1 MKKRQ
6 LVKRTLLLLL
16 FVVTCAVPILSGTGG
31 VAFQPKQVTADAA
44 GTYEKTALDF
54 AAATAFEDA
63 RSMAKMDESDD
74 PLYTTFYDNLK
85 ALTDGNH
92 WGNVGLF
99 IGPRGVSKN
108 VDNISTLFSSVTVD
122 EKQMQTYD
130 SETGDAF
137 SKYKAFGTAMQKL
150 NAQSMKKKGA
160 SSSLEEG
167 LNEVSAAAAKLTN
180 LGTNLIK
187 DYNPAPL
194 VLAMVDNSEL
204 SQNPDNK
211 LVAVVNGNEN
221 LREMFSFL
229 GSNTG
234 FGIPW
239 SYFLTC
245 LAAFLL
251 LVTSVLMTLFNGRA
265 AGENIR
271 KMIVKIVIGCVAVPL
286 IAKGL
291 NWGIDFLGDAADIQA
306 NAPNDQYVSQ
316 NLNLSDWYATG
327 FSIPSG
333 VSIHIDEK
341 GRFQLSPE
349 NVKAINEH
357 TYQIVTGKTPTPTAM
372 KNRME
377 EAHVQLNQA
386 LNSVSFSEPIRKS
399 DNEPWKT
406 ATFYRVLD
414 QFGKN
419 ETWSDVE
426 KGDPSTVGYLF
437 ANGLIMAK
445 DGDGWNVE
453 GTGETYGISP
463 IAATNLMR
471 TTFSSSSMVG
481 NLNGYMGGV
490 AFDVDT
496 GAAMGD
502 AHMNAI
508 IRFLATFSLV
518 MAAMKGLF
526 SIFAAGFG
534 GILGGSAKGALGSSP
549 GLGQAVGGVIALV
562 GGVFG
567 IGVIMTMSF
576 TLLDQVYGIVCDL
589 FSTVQGGTNLLEP
602 LAEAVPDIPIIG
614 PLFARALKDVG
625 SFLITLFCA
634 ITLPKF
640 GGIPVTLF
648 CQYLSELPHVMAERA
663 QQIEN
668 KFTGDFRAGGGRMG
682 GGAMGSAGSLF
693 NQAANSGKDQ
703 MKALGKG
710 ASMVGG
716 ALLGFGAAK
725 AGSALNN
732 ALDKKE
738 GKDGETSMAEAT
750 DDETLANEEEAM
762 ASAEGDDLNAGME
775 QSEDMDAMADAADES
790 AEAGADSDAMMGTVA
805 PDPMSD
811 GKEGDSTLAETY
823 TEGSDVDTDTLSEED
838 QMTDLEE
845 EDHND
850 SDVQTSELDTS
861 EQSMATDQW
870 EQSEQLGADIQNEQS
885 SMSEQSDQSEH
896 LGADV
901 QSEQSSMSEQSDQS
915 EHLGADVQSE
925 QSSMSE
931 QNQSQTQMGAEN
943 QSMNESATNES
954 IQSLQRGGEVQQN
967 HTQMGAETRSMNQS
981 TAKESTQSLQQGGEV
996 QQNHTQ
1002 MGAET
1007 RSMQQSNAKES
1018 TQSLQQGGEVRQ
1030 STDQKQD
1037 SVAFGAD
1044 THSMEQASA
1053 DFRQTEQGFAS
1064 VQQDTQFQ
1072 SERMDTSNTMSQNSN
1087 GPQSVSESSKTETPA
1102 GGVIMGGVT
1111 MGGTTFGGTTTF
1123 ERGADGTP
1131 SREPAT
1137 GRDTRMG
1144 ETHGMG
1150 VDRRNDTRNAMGV
1163 GAPTNSRSM
1172 GAQTPAGSRSMD
1184 GARPSASPERIPVS
1198 GRSNPTS
1205 NLSKAQQ
1212 QKQQSWRRTVRSVAN
1227 GLEAAGA
1234 GKSNRQRVSEIT
1246 AGMMHMAGGYTGMQ
1260 NVTGQRVDAVRK
1272 EGQRQRDIK
1281 DNLGPQYTR
1290 RQEQRRA
1297 TRQKQQQATRQTP
1310 NTATR
1315 RPMYNQAMLD
1325 QYEQRQYEDQR
1336 REEHQRRM
1344 DQMRRDDA
1352 RRPKKE

>member
-481 NLNGYMGGV
+481 NLNGSMGGV

-518 MAAMKGLF
+518 MAAMK
-526 SIFAAGFG
+526 
-534 GILGGSAKGALGSSP
+534 
-549 GLGQAVGGVIALV
+549 
-562 GGVFG
+562 
-567 IGVIMTMSF
+567 
-576 TLLDQVYGIVCDL
+576 
-589 FSTVQGGTNLLEP
+589 
-602 LAEAVPDIPIIG
+602 
-614 PLFARALKDVG
+614 
-625 SFLITLFCA
+625 
-634 ITLPKF
+634 
-640 GGIPVTLF
+640 
-648 CQYLSELPHVMAERA
+648 
-663 QQIEN
+663 
-668 KFTGDFRAGGGRMG
+668 
-682 GGAMGSAGSLF
+682 
-693 NQAANSGKDQ
+693 
-703 MKALGKG
+703 
-710 ASMVGG
+710 
-716 ALLGFGAAK
+716 
-725 AGSALNN
+725 
-732 ALDKKE
+732 
-738 GKDGETSMAEAT
+738 
-750 DDETLANEEEAM
+750 
-762 ASAEGDDLNAGME
+762 
-775 QSEDMDAMADAADES
+775 
-790 AEAGADSDAMMGTVA
+790 
-805 PDPMSD
+805 
-811 GKEGDSTLAETY
+811 
-823 TEGSDVDTDTLSEED
+823 
-838 QMTDLEE
+838 
-845 EDHND
+845 
-850 SDVQTSELDTS
+850 
-861 EQSMATDQW
+861 
-870 EQSEQLGADIQNEQS
+870 
-885 SMSEQSDQSEH
+885 
-896 LGADV
+896 
-901 QSEQSSMSEQSDQS
+901 
-915 EHLGADVQSE
+915 
-925 QSSMSE
+925 
-931 QNQSQTQMGAEN
+931 
-943 QSMNESATNES
+943 
-954 IQSLQRGGEVQQN
+954 
-967 HTQMGAETRSMNQS
+967 
-981 TAKESTQSLQQGGEV
+981 
-996 QQNHTQ
+996 
-1002 MGAET
+1002 
-1007 RSMQQSNAKES
+1007 
-1018 TQSLQQGGEVRQ
+1018 
-1030 STDQKQD
+1030 
-1037 SVAFGAD
+1037 
-1044 THSMEQASA
+1044 
-1053 DFRQTEQGFAS
+1053 
-1064 VQQDTQFQ
+1064 
-1072 SERMDTSNTMSQNSN
+1072 
-1087 GPQSVSESSKTETPA
+1087 
-1102 GGVIMGGVT
+1102 
-1111 MGGTTFGGTTTF
+1111 
-1123 ERGADGTP
+1123 
-1131 SREPAT
+1131 
-1137 GRDTRMG
+1137 
-1144 ETHGMG
+1144 
-1150 VDRRNDTRNAMGV
+1150 
-1163 GAPTNSRSM
+1163 
-1172 GAQTPAGSRSMD
+1172 
-1184 GARPSASPERIPVS
+1184 
-1198 GRSNPTS
+1198 
-1205 NLSKAQQ
+1205 
-1212 QKQQSWRRTVRSVAN
+1212 
-1227 GLEAAGA
+1227 
-1234 GKSNRQRVSEIT
+1234 
-1246 AGMMHMAGGYTGMQ
+1246 
-1260 NVTGQRVDAVRK
+1260 
-1272 EGQRQRDIK
+1272 
-1281 DNLGPQYTR
+1281 
-1290 RQEQRRA
+1290 
-1297 TRQKQQQATRQTP
+1297 
-1310 NTATR
+1310 
-1315 RPMYNQAMLD
+1315 
-1325 QYEQRQYEDQR
+1325 
-1336 REEHQRRM
+1336 
-1344 DQMRRDDA
+1344 
-1352 RRPKKE
+1352 

>member
-1 MKKRQ
+1 MKKKQ
-6 LVKRTLLLLL
+6 LVKWTLLLLL
-16 FVVTCAVPILSGTGG
+16 FMVTCAVPILSGTGG

-614 PLFARALKDVG
+614 PLFARALKDAG

-750 DDETLANEEEAM
+750 DDETLANEEEVM

-823 TEGSDVDTDTLSEED
+823 TEGSDVDMDTLSEED

-1018 TQSLQQGGEVRQ
+1018 TQS
-1030 STDQKQD
+1030 
-1037 SVAFGAD
+1037 
-1044 THSMEQASA
+1044 
-1053 DFRQTEQGFAS
+1053 
-1064 VQQDTQFQ
+1064 
-1072 SERMDTSNTMSQNSN
+1072 
-1087 GPQSVSESSKTETPA
+1087 
-1102 GGVIMGGVT
+1102 
-1111 MGGTTFGGTTTF
+1111 
-1123 ERGADGTP
+1123 P

-1184 GARPSASPERIPVS
+1184 GARPSASPERTPVS

-1290 RQEQRRA
+1290 RQEQRQA

>member
-99 IGPRGVSKN
+99 IGPRGVSRN

-180 LGTNLIK
+180 LGINLIK

-602 LAEAVPDIPIIG
+602 LAEAVPDISIIG
-614 PLFARALKDVG
+614 PLFARALKNVG

-850 SDVQTSELDTS
+850 SDVQTNELDTS

-870 EQSEQLGADIQNEQS
+870 EQSEQLGADIQNEQF
-885 SMSEQSDQSEH
+885 
-896 LGADV
+896 
-901 QSEQSSMSEQSDQS
+901 SMSEQSDQS

-931 QNQSQTQMGAEN
+931 QNQSQTQLGAEN

-981 TAKESTQSLQQGGEV
+981 NAKEATQSLQQGGEV
-996 QQNHTQ
+996 H
-1002 MGAET
+1002 
-1007 RSMQQSNAKES
+1007 
-1018 TQSLQQGGEVRQ
+1018 GGEVRQ

-1087 GPQSVSESSKTETPA
+1087 GPQGVSESSKTETPA
-1102 GGVIMGGVT
+1102 GGVI

-1150 VDRRNDTRNAMGV
+1150 ADRRNDTRNAMGV

-1184 GARPSASPERIPVS
+1184 GAIPSASPEKTPVS

-1290 RQEQRRA
+1290 RQEQRQA

>member
-1 MKKRQ
+1 MKKKQ

-16 FVVTCAVPILSGTGG
+16 FVVTCAVPIISGTGG

-137 SKYKAFGTAMQKL
+137 SKYKSFGTAMQKL

-306 NAPNDQYVSQ
+306 NAPNNQYVSQ

-437 ANGLIMAK
+437 ANGLIMTK

-481 NLNGYMGGV
+481 NLNGSMGGV
-490 AFDVDT
+490 AFDADT

-562 GGVFG
+562 GGIFG

-614 PLFARALKDVG
+614 PLLARALKDVG

-750 DDETLANEEEAM
+750 DDETLAKEEEAM

-811 GKEGDSTLAETY
+811 GKEGDRTLAETY

-838 QMTDLEE
+838 QMTDVEE

-850 SDVQTSELDTS
+850 SEVETNELDTS
-861 EQSMATDQW
+861 EQSMAMDQW
-870 EQSEQLGADIQNEQS
+870 EQSEQLGADIQNEQF
-885 SMSEQSDQSEH
+885 
-896 LGADV
+896 
-901 QSEQSSMSEQSDQS
+901 SMSEQSDQS

-931 QNQSQTQMGAEN
+931 QNQSQTQLGAEN
-943 QSMNESATNES
+943 QSMNESAANES
-954 IQSLQRGGEVQQN
+954 IQSLQRGGEV
-967 HTQMGAETRSMNQS
+967 H
-981 TAKESTQSLQQGGEV
+981 
-996 QQNHTQ
+996 
-1002 MGAET
+1002 
-1007 RSMQQSNAKES
+1007 
-1018 TQSLQQGGEVRQ
+1018 GGEVRQ

-1072 SERMDTSNTMSQNSN
+1072 SGRMDTSNTMSQNSN
-1087 GPQSVSESSKTETPA
+1087 GPQGVSESSKTETPA

-1111 MGGTTFGGTTTF
+1111 MGGTTF

-1131 SREPAT
+1131 SREPAA
-1137 GRDTRMG
+1137 GRDARMG

-1184 GARPSASPERIPVS
+1184 GARPSASPERTPVS

-1290 RQEQRRA
+1290 RQEQRQA

>member
-1 MKKRQ
+1 MKKKQ

-92 WGNVGLF
+92 WGNAGLF

-562 GGVFG
+562 EGVFG

-614 PLFARALKDVG
+614 PLFARALKAVG

-682 GGAMGSAGSLF
+682 GGAMGSVGSLF
-693 NQAANSGKDQ
+693 HQAANSGKDQ

-901 QSEQSSMSEQSDQS
+901 QSEQSSMSEQ
-915 EHLGADVQSE
+915 
-925 QSSMSE
+925 
-931 QNQSQTQMGAEN
+931 NQSQTQMGAEN
-943 QSMNESATNES
+943 QSMN
-954 IQSLQRGGEVQQN
+954 
-967 HTQMGAETRSMNQS
+967 QS
-981 TAKESTQSLQQGGEV
+981 T
-996 QQNHTQ
+996 
-1002 MGAET
+1002 
-1007 RSMQQSNAKES
+1007 AKES

-1087 GPQSVSESSKTETPA
+1087 GPQGVSESSKTETPA

-1184 GARPSASPERIPVS
+1184 GARPSASPERTPVS

-1260 NVTGQRVDAVRK
+1260 NVTGHRVDAVRK

-1290 RQEQRRA
+1290 RQEQRQA

>member
-211 LVAVVNGNEN
+211 LVAMVNGNEN
-221 LREMFSFL
+221 LWEMFSFL

-850 SDVQTSELDTS
+850 SDVQTNELDTS

-870 EQSEQLGADIQNEQS
+870 EQSEQLGADIQNEQF
-885 SMSEQSDQSEH
+885 SMSEQSDQSE
-896 LGADV
+896 
-901 QSEQSSMSEQSDQS
+901 Q
-915 EHLGADVQSE
+915 LGADVQSE

-931 QNQSQTQMGAEN
+931 QNQSQTQLGAEN
-943 QSMNESATNES
+943 QS
-954 IQSLQRGGEVQQN
+954 
-967 HTQMGAETRSMNQS
+967 
-981 TAKESTQSLQQGGEV
+981 
-996 QQNHTQ
+996 
-1002 MGAET
+1002 
-1007 RSMQQSNAKES
+1007 
-1018 TQSLQQGGEVRQ
+1018 
-1030 STDQKQD
+1030 
-1037 SVAFGAD
+1037 
-1044 THSMEQASA
+1044 
-1053 DFRQTEQGFAS
+1053 
-1064 VQQDTQFQ
+1064 
-1072 SERMDTSNTMSQNSN
+1072 
-1087 GPQSVSESSKTETPA
+1087 
-1102 GGVIMGGVT
+1102 
-1111 MGGTTFGGTTTF
+1111 
-1123 ERGADGTP
+1123 
-1131 SREPAT
+1131 
-1137 GRDTRMG
+1137 
-1144 ETHGMG
+1144 
-1150 VDRRNDTRNAMGV
+1150 MGV

-1184 GARPSASPERIPVS
+1184 GARPSASPERTPVS

-1290 RQEQRRA
+1290 RQEQRQA

>member
-167 LNEVSAAAAKLTN
+167 LNEVSVAAAKLTN

-333 VSIHIDEK
+333 VRIHIDEK

-386 LNSVSFSEPIRKS
+386 LNSVSFSEPIRNS

-481 NLNGYMGGV
+481 NLNGYMGSV

-534 GILGGSAKGALGSSP
+534 GILGGSAKGALGSSS

-602 LAEAVPDIPIIG
+602 LAEAVPGIPIIG

-811 GKEGDSTLAETY
+811 GKEGDSTLAETC

-901 QSEQSSMSEQSDQS
+901 QSEQSSMSEQ
-915 EHLGADVQSE
+915 
-925 QSSMSE
+925 
-931 QNQSQTQMGAEN
+931 NQSQTQMGAEN

-967 HTQMGAETRSMNQS
+967 HTQMGAETRSM
-981 TAKESTQSLQQGGEV
+981 
-996 QQNHTQ
+996 
-1002 MGAET
+1002 
-1007 RSMQQSNAKES
+1007 QQSNAKES
-1018 TQSLQQGGEVRQ
+1018 TQSLQQGGEVQQ

-1072 SERMDTSNTMSQNSN
+1072 SERMDTSNKMSQNSN

-1150 VDRRNDTRNAMGV
+1150 VDRRNDRRNAMGV

-1184 GARPSASPERIPVS
+1184 GARPSASPERTPVS

-1260 NVTGQRVDAVRK
+1260 NVTGHRVDAVRK

-1290 RQEQRRA
+1290 RQEQRQA

-1325 QYEQRQYEDQR
+1325 PYEQRQYEGQR
-1336 REEHQRRM
+1336 REEHQWRM
-1344 DQMRRDDA
+1344 DQIRRDDA

>member
-85 ALTDGNH
+85 ALTNGNH

-271 KMIVKIVIGCVAVPL
+271 KIIVKIVIGCVAVPL

-349 NVKAINEH
+349 NVKTINEH

-445 DGDGWNVE
+445 DGDGWNVG

-481 NLNGYMGGV
+481 NLNGSMGGV

-526 SIFAAGFG
+526 FLFSAGFG
-534 GILGGSAKGALGSSP
+534 GILGGSAKRGLGSSP

-562 GGVFG
+562 GGIFG

-614 PLFARALKDVG
+614 PLFARALKNVG

-682 GGAMGSAGSLF
+682 GGAMGSVGSLF

-850 SDVQTSELDTS
+850 SDVQTNELDTS

-870 EQSEQLGADIQNEQS
+870 EQSEQLGADIQNEQF
-885 SMSEQSDQSEH
+885 
-896 LGADV
+896 
-901 QSEQSSMSEQSDQS
+901 SMSEQSDQS

-931 QNQSQTQMGAEN
+931 QNQSQTQLGAEN
-943 QSMNESATNES
+943 QSMNESATN
-954 IQSLQRGGEVQQN
+954 
-967 HTQMGAETRSMNQS
+967 
-981 TAKESTQSLQQGGEV
+981 ESTQSLQQGGEV

-1007 RSMQQSNAKES
+1007 RSMNQSNAKES
-1018 TQSLQQGGEVRQ
+1018 TQSLQQGGEVHGGEVRQ

-1087 GPQSVSESSKTETPA
+1087 GPQGVSESSKTETPA

-1150 VDRRNDTRNAMGV
+1150 ADRRNDTRNAMGV

-1184 GARPSASPERIPVS
+1184 GAIPSASPERTPVS

-1246 AGMMHMAGGYTGMQ
+1246 AGMMHMAGGYTGMG

-1290 RQEQRRA
+1290 RQEQRQA

>member
-286 IAKGL
+286 IVKGL

-518 MAAMKGLF
+518 IAAMKGLF

-614 PLFARALKDVG
+614 PLFARALKDGG

-850 SDVQTSELDTS
+850 SDVQTNELDTS

-870 EQSEQLGADIQNEQS
+870 EQSEQLGADIQNEQF
-885 SMSEQSDQSEH
+885 
-896 LGADV
+896 
-901 QSEQSSMSEQSDQS
+901 SMSEQSDQS

-981 TAKESTQSLQQGGEV
+981 NAKEATQSLQQGGEV

-1007 RSMQQSNAKES
+1007 RSMQQSTAKES
-1018 TQSLQQGGEVRQ
+1018 IQSLQQGGEVHGGEVRQ

-1053 DFRQTEQGFAS
+1053 D
-1064 VQQDTQFQ
+1064 
-1072 SERMDTSNTMSQNSN
+1072 
-1087 GPQSVSESSKTETPA
+1087 
-1102 GGVIMGGVT
+1102 
-1111 MGGTTFGGTTTF
+1111 
-1123 ERGADGTP
+1123 
-1131 SREPAT
+1131 
-1137 GRDTRMG
+1137 
-1144 ETHGMG
+1144 
-1150 VDRRNDTRNAMGV
+1150 
-1163 GAPTNSRSM
+1163 SRSM

-1184 GARPSASPERIPVS
+1184 GAIPSASPERTPVS

-1290 RQEQRRA
+1290 RQEQRQA

>member
-16 FVVTCAVPILSGTGG
+16 FVVTCAVPILWGTGG

-160 SSSLEEG
+160 SSSLEGG

-845 EDHND
+845 EYHND

-861 EQSMATDQW
+861 EQSMATDQC

-931 QNQSQTQMGAEN
+931 QNQSQTQMGA
-943 QSMNESATNES
+943 
-954 IQSLQRGGEVQQN
+954 V
-967 HTQMGAETRSMNQS
+967 
-981 TAKESTQSLQQGGEV
+981 
-996 QQNHTQ
+996 
-1002 MGAET
+1002 
-1007 RSMQQSNAKES
+1007 
-1018 TQSLQQGGEVRQ
+1018 
-1030 STDQKQD
+1030 
-1037 SVAFGAD
+1037 
-1044 THSMEQASA
+1044 
-1053 DFRQTEQGFAS
+1053 
-1064 VQQDTQFQ
+1064 
-1072 SERMDTSNTMSQNSN
+1072 
-1087 GPQSVSESSKTETPA
+1087 
-1102 GGVIMGGVT
+1102 MGGVT

-1144 ETHGMG
+1144 ETHGRG

-1184 GARPSASPERIPVS
+1184 GARPSASPERTPVS

-1260 NVTGQRVDAVRK
+1260 NVTGHRVDAVRK

-1290 RQEQRRA
+1290 RQEQRQA

>member
-1 MKKRQ
+1 MKKKQ

-850 SDVQTSELDTS
+850 SDVQTNELDTS

-870 EQSEQLGADIQNEQS
+870 EQSEQLGADIQNEQF
-885 SMSEQSDQSEH
+885 
-896 LGADV
+896 
-901 QSEQSSMSEQSDQS
+901 SMSEQSDQS

-931 QNQSQTQMGAEN
+931 QNQSQTQLGAEN

-981 TAKESTQSLQQGGEV
+981 
-996 QQNHTQ
+996 
-1002 MGAET
+1002 
-1007 RSMQQSNAKES
+1007 NAK
-1018 TQSLQQGGEVRQ
+1018 
-1030 STDQKQD
+1030 
-1037 SVAFGAD
+1037 
-1044 THSMEQASA
+1044 EQASA

-1087 GPQSVSESSKTETPA
+1087 GPQGVSESSKTETPA

-1150 VDRRNDTRNAMGV
+1150 ADRRNDTRNAMGV

-1184 GARPSASPERIPVS
+1184 GARPSASPERTPVS

-1290 RQEQRRA
+1290 RQEQRQA